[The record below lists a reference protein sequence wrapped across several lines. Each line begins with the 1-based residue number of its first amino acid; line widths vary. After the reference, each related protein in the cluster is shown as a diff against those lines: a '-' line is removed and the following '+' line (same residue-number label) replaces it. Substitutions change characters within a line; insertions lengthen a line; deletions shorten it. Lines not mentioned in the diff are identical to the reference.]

1 MPNGNYNQSWCED
14 KHREI
19 NSRMNRMD
27 HAYTSMFEKLDRRL
41 WGLALLALTQ
51 VIGFL
56 GLIITLVY
64 R

>member
-1 MPNGNYNQSWCED
+1 
-14 KHREI
+14 
-19 NSRMNRMD
+19 MD